1 MTLSIPKVPYQFFR
15 EDQYEWVELYNY
27 LYRKRILLLTQFFQN
42 ERSNQLISLLI
53 FLSSEN
59 IKSDIFLYVNSPGG
73 LIVCGLSLVDTILF
87 VGANVYTINVGNA
100 FSIASFVVARGKIG
114 KRFVFPRAH
123 FIVRQLNTTHQRG
136 SRGIYLE
143 ISEIEHLIV
152 NIRRLYSGFTGQ
164 TVKCISNDIDRGGL
178 LNSQQGYIYG
188 ISDVV
193 TKNFVEIYSFKV
205 R

>member
-59 IKSDIFLYVNSPGG
+59 IKSEIFLYVNSPGG
-73 LIVCGLSLVDTILF
+73 VMICGLSIADTILF
-87 VGANVYTINVGNA
+87 VGANVYTINIGNA

-114 KRFVFPRAH
+114 KRYVFPHAY
-123 FIVRQLNTTHQRG
+123 FIVRQINTVNQRG
-136 SRGIYLE
+136 SKGIYFE

-152 NIRRLYSGFTGQ
+152 NIRNLYSGFTGQ
-164 TVKCISNDIDRGGL
+164 TVKCISNDIDRGGV

-193 TKNFVEIYSFKV
+193 KKNFAEIC
-205 R
+205 